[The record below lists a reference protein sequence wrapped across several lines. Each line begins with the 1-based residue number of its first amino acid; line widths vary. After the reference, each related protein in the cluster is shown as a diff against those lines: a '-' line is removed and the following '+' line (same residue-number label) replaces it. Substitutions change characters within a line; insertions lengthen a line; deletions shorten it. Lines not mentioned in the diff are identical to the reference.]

1 MKSKEFREKIRV
13 LERSLDML
21 NQSKDIGCC
30 SLSISQCHAL
40 VEIGRAEALTL
51 KELASIIMLDASTTS
66 RTVDSLVKKGLVNR
80 TPSESDRRSINI
92 TLTDT
97 GHTLFQNIECSM
109 DSKFDV
115 IFHNIDAN
123 QQDKVLKSLDLILTA
138 IKG

>member
-30 SLSISQCHAL
+30 SISISQCHAL
-40 VEIGRAEALTL
+40 VEIGRSDALTL

-92 TLTDT
+92 TLTDK

-123 QQDKVLKSLDLILTA
+123 QQDMVLKSLDLILTA